1 MGEFERN
8 ERPFKYSIIFH
19 IIIILDFIIS
29 FIMGIISF
37 FNFFGI
43 PSLTLGNYD
52 PVTFTIGIILLINL
66 IIDLFLLNNK
76 RKSPNSIDRNLC
88 RIKSVFGFLG
98 FFTVIS
104 GLYFLIIGIKMQPAY
119 NASVEGGRE
128 NNGSWFIRNFG
139 VKYRTDFFALLS
151 LIIFLIYSQYGF
163 KGSDFS
169 IFLFLMIL
177 LSLALWLIFTSS
189 MIREGT
195 NKKEPRKEAIFK
207 YSTVFYL
214 DLLISTFFSIY
225 CFFRSFDTSNMVY
238 TGTLTFGIIFLIN
251 LIIDLFLLYNKNKR
265 KTEHSINRNLCR
277 IKSVFGFLGILTVI
291 SGLYF
296 LIISIK
302 MQPTYDAKIEGG
314 RENNGSWF
322 IRNLGMDYQT
332 GFFVLLSLISFL
344 IYSSNV
350 ANDGIFLLRIFLFS
364 LVLGFIFAYS
374 LLREGTNKTELEKE
388 LILPDDL
395 KYRVKAISA
404 RAFNLQYFKTQ
415 ALPLFTN
422 LKEKLSNVNETSIE
436 ITIQDTESVITQL
449 ESCER
454 KITEWDRQGYDTAPL
469 ATLNDR
475 SIPEILEIVGKYE
488 ENVYRVQ
495 AVRNRIGAIES
506 SYPEFGK
513 DPDANAR
520 LTAVKQALSKI
531 DNLEAA
537 ESGLCEVESQL
548 ENYRRS
554 QNQKIEW
561 IRHIKDQSYAILKE
575 MKYPENIRQEMNAV
589 LTLLNVGN
597 PAVAEESLKN
607 ILLDYISS
615 IDFELAQMKQQGA
628 VCSITT
634 EYPHILIDKGQY
646 ADAMA
651 EAEKVKEKFTTFCT
665 TFTKAKE
672 IMTTGKNPEIMAQF
686 STGNYE
692 AVIRLH
698 KEQQNISEQVIEFQ
712 NKAKEQLTKASK
724 VGSVPE
730 SIVRKVASSDI
741 PTLQTAI
748 HNIEDFIT
756 SATPRLSLTLEKTQ
770 FAAGEWHSSPIHI
783 ANTGSAHAI
792 DVTFTLTDE
801 FETRWIESSN
811 IEAGAS
817 TDITIGLRPKQ
828 KGKIPLEIHVKYR
841 DSRGKEYTQP
851 FKYWVDVLDTV
862 HGTQPP
868 SPISQKPGQPPQDLS
883 NRFTDWEFIGKG
895 GFAQVFKAKR
905 RDGQY
910 VAVKIPISLDESTGR
925 SFIAEMQ
932 SWTKLSHINIV
943 KLYDFNIMPCPY
955 FEMELCDSSLA
966 DRKKPIECEAAAWII
981 FNVCEGLKF
990 THSNKIIHRD
1000 LKPQNILLKNEV
1012 PKISD
1017 WGLSRIISESTST
1030 TSTSF
1035 TPYYAAPEQISS
1047 EHKDERTDI
1056 WQLGVIFYELVT
1068 GLLPFTGDSYTAVM
1082 KAIETKNPALPSV
1095 INPSS
1100 HDVEAVIMKC
1110 LEKNP
1115 SKRYQSVIEMQKD
1128 LALYLRMTYT
1138 ESLKMSVTANDL
1150 RRSAFYCGDLVMV
1163 NLLTGDMKSAYK
1175 YLLDLVHYS
1184 KGDVK
1189 VEAQELSEQ
1198 LKARIDRGFDEIPPE
1213 LIDKADIIVH
1223 KMKLGSGMK
1232 R

>member
-1 MGEFERN
+1 
-8 ERPFKYSIIFH
+8 
-19 IIIILDFIIS
+19 
-29 FIMGIISF
+29 MGIISF

-163 KGSDFS
+163 KSSDFS

-207 YSTVFYL
+207 YSTLFYIIIIL
-214 DLLISTFFSIY
+214 DILISSIISIY
-225 CFFRSFDTSNMVY
+225 FFTLFFDISNAGYHEPGSF
-238 TGTLTFGIIFLIN
+238 TGGIIFLIN
-251 LIIDLFLLYNKNKR
+251 LIIDLFLLNNKR

-277 IKSVFGFLGILTVI
+277 IKSIFGFLGSITVI

-302 MQPTYDAKIEGG
+302 RQPACDASMEEG
-314 RENNGSWF
+314 RENNDSWI

-332 GFFVLLSLISFL
+332 GFFILLSLISFL
-344 IYSSNV
+344 IYSSNGDNV
-350 ANDGIFLLRIFLFS
+350 GILLLRMFLLS
-364 LVLGFIFAYS
+364 LVLGLIFTYS
-374 LLREGTNKTELEKE
+374 MIREGTNKTELEKE

-404 RAFNLQYFKTQ
+404 RAVNLQYFKTQ
-415 ALPLFTN
+415 ALLLFTN

-454 KITEWDRQGYDTAPL
+454 KIIEWDRQGYDTTPL
-469 ATLNDR
+469 ATLHDR
-475 SIPEILEIVGKYE
+475 SISEILEIVGKYE

-495 AVRNRIGAIES
+495 AVRNRIGTIES

-537 ESGLCEVESQL
+537 ESGLREVESQL
-548 ENYRRS
+548 ENFRRS

-589 LTLLNVGN
+589 LKLLNVGN
-597 PAVAEESLKN
+597 PAVAEESLKK

-615 IDFELAQMKQQGA
+615 IDFELAQMKQQRA

-672 IMTTGKNPEIMAQF
+672 IMTTGKSPEILTQF

-692 AVIRLH
+692 AVIRSY

-756 SATPRLSLTLEKTQ
+756 SATPQLSLTLEKTQ

-792 DVTFTLTDE
+792 DVTFTFTDE

-851 FKYWVDVLDTV
+851 FKYWVEVLDTA
-862 HGTQPP
+862 HGTLPP
-868 SPISQKPGQPPQDLS
+868 SPIIQKPGHPPQDLS

-1082 KAIETKNPALPSV
+1082 RAIETKNPTLPSA
-1095 INPSS
+1095 INPSL

-1128 LALYLRMTYT
+1128 LALYLRITYT
-1138 ESLKMSVTANDL
+1138 ESLKISVTANDL
-1150 RRSAFYCGDLVMV
+1150 RRSAFYCGKVVKMSLS
-1163 NLLTGDMKSAYK
+1163 TGDMKAAHM

-1189 VEAQELSEQ
+1189 VEAQELAKQ
-1198 LKARIDRGFDEIPPE
+1198 LKVRIDRGIDEIPDE

-1223 KMKLGSGMK
+1223 KVNLGSGKM
-1232 R
+1232 